1 MRPCLWLACCAAMMA
16 AEPPSVPDPYGLGE
30 RLALIE
36 HLREAY
42 GLRPEPGS
50 DLETLRAAYAS
61 AWAARQRPADEDAGR
76 PDRERRLRAR
86 IAERH
91 GVEPEAGLDEA
102 ALQVLLRRLD
112 AERAA
117 RAAADIAEL
126 AARDAAA
133 PRRPTDAA
141 DRPAA
146 DAPAHVPDPAAAARA
161 PAAPASAAVR
171 VLPFA
176 APGVTGCYLA
186 TAGERAALLVVF
198 GTDHNGAFADIP
210 EASAATML
218 AAPHFR
224 RGVLLLGH
232 GAGTAINSEPIAR
245 HLAAHKAFYETMGGT
260 APAAP
265 VECLVFAACAGGG
278 QAQMAAMREGLGYWP
293 TWRVASGDNAFT
305 TRLNVVAALQAVA
318 ARPAEPAWRGMFR
331 LRMGGAEIVSFGDV
345 GVGGERAETSFYRI
359 VPAESGGWRVE
370 EQR

>member
-1 MRPCLWLACCAAMMA
+1 MG
-16 AEPPSVPDPYGLGE
+16 AEPPPVPDPFGLGE
-30 RLALIE
+30 RLALID

-50 DLETLRAAYAS
+50 DLEALRAAYAT
-61 AWAARQRPADEDAGR
+61 AWAARQRPADVDAGR
-76 PDRERRLRAR
+76 PERERRLRAR

-91 GVEPEAGLDEA
+91 GVEPEAGLDEP
-102 ALQVLLRRLD
+102 ALQALLRRLD

-117 RAAADIAEL
+117 RDAADIAEL

-133 PRRPTDAA
+133 PRPPAEQAEAPGAA
-141 DRPAA
+141 EAPAA
-146 DAPAHVPDPAAAARA
+146 APASGPAATPRAPAAARA
-161 PAAPASAAVR
+161 AVR
-171 VLPFA
+171 ALPFA

-186 TAGERAALLVVF
+186 TAGDRAALLVIF

-210 EASAATML
+210 EASAVTML
-218 AAPHFR
+218 NAPHFR
-224 RGVLLLGH
+224 RGILLLGH
-232 GAGTAINSEPIAR
+232 GAGNAINSEPIAR
-245 HLAAHKAFYETMGGT
+245 HLAANKDFYETMGGT
-260 APAAP
+260 QPAAP

-318 ARPAEPAWRGMFR
+318 ARPPAPAWRGMFR

-345 GVGGERAETSFYRI
+345 GVDGERAETSFYRI
-359 VPAESGGWRVE
+359 VPEETGGWRVE